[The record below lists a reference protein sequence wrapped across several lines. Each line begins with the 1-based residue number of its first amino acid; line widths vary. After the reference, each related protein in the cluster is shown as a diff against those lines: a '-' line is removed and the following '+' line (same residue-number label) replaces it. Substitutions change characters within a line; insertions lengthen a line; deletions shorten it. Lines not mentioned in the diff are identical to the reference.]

1 MSLNDDD
8 DVKPRPDIWEKAV
21 IGLAAMLTLAALG
34 AAYFLS
40 VLPPTKPQAQPP
52 VPPQASEVSVG
63 IFPGKPAGGH

>member
-8 DVKPRPDIWEKAV
+8 DVKPRPEFWEKAV

-40 VLPPTKPQAQPP
+40 VLPPTKPGTPPPAQ
-52 VPPQASEVSVG
+52 PQASEVTVG
-63 IFPGKPAGGH
+63 IFPAKPPDGH